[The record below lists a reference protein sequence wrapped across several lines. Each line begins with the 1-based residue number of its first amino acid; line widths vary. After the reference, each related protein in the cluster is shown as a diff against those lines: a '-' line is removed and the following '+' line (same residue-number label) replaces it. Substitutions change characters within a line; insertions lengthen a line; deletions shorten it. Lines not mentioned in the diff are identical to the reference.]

1 MTLAT
6 LKDGRAVEMRSAT
19 IGIQKTVLKRF
30 KEETEEYRGL
40 ELMQRMIR
48 VETAP
53 DSGTFR
59 AIKESEFDAM
69 TDRELKPITQQ
80 FRRSQPKAEALKAM
94 LEDVLVVWDGI
105 PEEARVA
112 IVEKLEDM
120 PDEPDP
126 LA

>member
-1 MTLAT
+1 M
-6 LKDGRAVEMRSAT
+6 
-19 IGIQKTVLKRF
+19 QKEVLKQF
-30 KEETEEYRGL
+30 KQEAEEYRGL
-40 ELMQRMIR
+40 ALMQRMIR
-48 VETAP
+48 VESAP